1 MITGTIFDIQLF
13 SVQDVPGIRTTVF
26 LKGCPLDC
34 AWCHNPESKTP
45 APQLSFDADKCIGC
59 GACAACARGAHLFA
73 PNAHRLDRSRCT
85 ACGGC
90 AESCPAGALEVIGR
104 TASVDE
110 VLETVLRDRVFYAQ
124 SGGGMTLSG
133 GEPMAQP
140 AFAAELARRAREAG
154 LHVCMETS
162 GCCRRADLLHAAAY
176 TDLFLFDYKLP
187 PALYPQ
193 YTGVRAD
200 GILANLAALSQAGAA
215 IVLRCPILPGIN
227 DTPEHRD
234 AVAAL
239 ARSTGGVERVELM
252 PYHPLGLGKARRVD
266 MPLSYT
272 NPDMLRGDA
281 LKDFA
286 ARLEQDAGKPVK
298 VN

>member
-1 MITGTIFDIQLF
+1 MTVGF
-13 SVQDVPGIRTTVF
+13 SGFT
-26 LKGCPLDC
+26 
-34 AWCHNPESKTP
+34 
-45 APQLSFDADKCIGC
+45 
-59 GACAACARGAHLFA
+59 
-73 PNAHRLDRSRCT
+73 
-85 ACGGC
+85 
-90 AESCPAGALEVIGR
+90 VIGYPK
-104 TASVDE
+104 
-110 VLETVLRDRVFYAQ
+110 VL
-124 SGGGMTLSG
+124 
-133 GEPMAQP
+133 P
-140 AFAAELARRAREAG
+140 AELARRAREAG